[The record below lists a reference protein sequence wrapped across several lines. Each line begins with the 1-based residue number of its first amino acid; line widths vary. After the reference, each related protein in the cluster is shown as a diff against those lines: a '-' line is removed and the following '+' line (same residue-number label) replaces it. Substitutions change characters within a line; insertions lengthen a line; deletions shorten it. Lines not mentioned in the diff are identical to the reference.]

1 MTSTVLVTG
10 TSSGLGR
17 RTAQVLAE
25 RGHTVVATLR
35 DPQGRDRPAAAEL
48 TATPG
53 PGRVVVVGLDVRSDA
68 SVDAGVA
75 AALERVGHLDAVV
88 NNAAYALTGVGESV
102 TSGQL
107 LDLLDTNVVGPQRV
121 ARAVLPHLRSRRS
134 GLLVFLSSGA
144 GRLAL
149 PAMGAYSASKFGVEA
164 LAQAYRYELR
174 PLGIDVSIVQP
185 GAFPTNLAA
194 SQVQGADTGVVPDY
208 AAALEMAQA
217 VVRGIGSAFAAPVPP
232 DPREV
237 ADAIAGL
244 VEAPAGQRPE
254 RLGVDR
260 FRLGEAVEAINAG
273 TKEATDRLL
282 AELGLRA
289 ALA

>member
-1 MTSTVLVTG
+1 MSRTVLVTG

-17 RTAQVLAE
+17 ATALALAE

-35 DPQGRDRPAAAEL
+35 DPHGKDRTAAEEL
-48 TATPG
+48 TATTPS
-53 PGRVVVVGLDVRSDA
+53 RVVVVGLDVRSDA
-68 SVDAGVA
+68 SVTAGVE
-75 AALERVGHLDAVV
+75 AALDRVGHLDALV

-102 TSGQL
+102 TSTQL
-107 LDLLDTNVVGPQRV
+107 QDLLDTNVVGPQRV
-121 ARAVLPHLRSRRS
+121 ARAVLPHLRARRS

-149 PAMGAYSASKFGVEA
+149 PTMGAYSASKFAVEA

-194 SQVQGADTGVVPDY
+194 SQVQGADTAVLPDY
-208 AAALEMAQA
+208 GAALDMAQA
-217 VVRGIGSAFAAPVPP
+217 VVRGIGSAFTAPQPP

-254 RLGVDR
+254 RLSVDR
-260 FRLGEAVEAINAG
+260 FRLGEAVEAVNAG
-273 TKEATDRLL
+273 AKGPTDRLL
-282 AELGLRA
+282 ADLGLQA
-289 ALA
+289 AVA